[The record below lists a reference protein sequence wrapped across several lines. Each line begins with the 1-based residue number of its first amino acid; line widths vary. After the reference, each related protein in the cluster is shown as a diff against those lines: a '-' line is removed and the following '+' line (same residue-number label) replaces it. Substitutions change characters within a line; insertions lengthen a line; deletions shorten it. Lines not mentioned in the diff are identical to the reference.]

1 MISLRSELRSR
12 FVATQSRFVASVTR
26 VSLSLAI
33 ITLMISCTSGKSD
46 SLKESDAR
54 IDSLQKVIEQ
64 KDNELNDV
72 MATFNEIQEGFR
84 LIEQAENTVT
94 LMKTGEQ
101 VNRSEQIRMS
111 IRSIQQSMQHN
122 RDLIAKLQQQ
132 VREGSTRS
140 EQLRRTIDNFVQQLD
155 EKNKSLQTLKAEL
168 EQRDIHI
175 AELDKTVADLNS
187 DLGEM
192 KAESESKQQ
201 TIDSQ
206 DQQLNTAYYVFG
218 NKKELQSQNIYHKGH
233 VLRSSFN
240 KSYFTKIDIRDVRE
254 IKLYSKSA
262 EILTTHPS
270 GTYTLQTDAQ
280 KQYVLRITNPQQF
293 WSTSKYLVV
302 LVK

>member
-1 MISLRSELRSR
+1 MKQKYIL
-12 FVATQSRFVASVTR
+12 FAFAIAC
-26 VSLSLAI
+26 LA
-33 ITLMISCTSGKSD
+33 SCTDNKSGD
-46 SLKESDAR
+46 LKETDAR

-64 KDNELNDV
+64 KDNEINDV

-84 LIEQAENTVT
+84 LIDQAENTLT

-101 VNRSEQIRMS
+101 VNKSEQIRMS

-122 RDLIAKLQQQ
+122 RDLIARLQQQ

-140 EQLRRTIDNFVQQLD
+140 EQLRRTISNFVQQLD
-155 EKNKSLQTLKAEL
+155 EKNKALQTLQAEL
-168 EQRDIHI
+168 EQKDIHI
-175 AELDKTVADLNS
+175 AELDKTVADLSS

-192 KAESESKQQ
+192 KEESEHKQQ

-206 DQQLNTAYYVFG
+206 DKQLNTAYYVFG

-240 KSYFTKIDIRDVRE
+240 KNYFTKIDIRDVKE

-262 EILTTHPS
+262 EILTTHPA
-270 GTYTLQTDAQ
+270 GTYTLQPDAQ
-280 KQYVLRITNPQQF
+280 KQYVLRITNPHQF
-293 WSTSKYLVV
+293 WSTSKYLVI